1 MTRKV
6 QLASIDYGKA
16 GIGTYRFAAT
26 PLVVAGI
33 PESAFT
39 GRGNEL
45 FGAQVDVRVLGGPFT
60 AAYTDGDNH
69 NVVATDTM
77 KNFVLNRALEFSG
90 STLESFL
97 DFLGRAFLGAY
108 PAMGALHVTGREL
121 PFTAALVPD
130 GDGFVPSTVLFSHS
144 RNDYGA
150 AELMLERTSS
160 GVALTD
166 HECGRLELQLV
177 KTTGSSFA
185 RFARDDHTT
194 LPETEDR
201 PLYIY
206 LDVFWR
212 YADPAQMVSDDTA
225 HYVPAEQVRDLAAV
239 TFHDF
244 NSRSIQHLVYEMGKN
259 LLARFPQL
267 AEVRFE
273 AQNRLWD
280 PAFASDDSTV
290 QVRTDPRPPYGQI
303 GLTLT
308 ADPSFPADAD

>member
-1 MTRKV
+1 MTKV
-6 QLASIDYGKA
+6 QLAAIDYGKA
-16 GIGTYRFAAT
+16 EIGTYRFKAA
-26 PLVVAGI
+26 PLVVAPI
-33 PESAFT
+33 PESAFA

-45 FGAQVDVRVLGGPFT
+45 FGVQVDVQVLGGPFT
-60 AAYTDGDNH
+60 AAYTEGDNH

-77 KNFVLNRALEFSG
+77 KNFVLKRALEFSG

-97 DFLGRAFLGAY
+97 DFLGRAFLTTY

-121 PFTAALVPD
+121 PFTAALVPN
-130 GDGFVPSTVLFSHS
+130 GEGFVPSGVVFARSH
-144 RNDYGA
+144 NDYGA
-150 AELMLERTSS
+150 AELMLERTPS

-185 RFARDDHTT
+185 RFARDAHTT

-201 PLYIY
+201 PLFIY

-212 YADPAQMVSDDTA
+212 YTDPAQMVSDDTA
-225 HYVPAEQVRDLAAV
+225 YYVPAEQVRDLAAV
-239 TFHDF
+239 TFHNF
-244 NSRSIQHLVYEMGKN
+244 NSRSIQHLAYEMGTK

-273 AQNRLWD
+273 AQNRLWGPGVYGGGPGRAGPHR
-280 PAFASDDSTV
+280 PAPPVWAD
-290 QVRTDPRPPYGQI
+290 RP
-303 GLTLT
+303 
-308 ADPSFPADAD
+308 DAHSRRR